1 MKKPPRD
8 NRTPPARPGRPSAG
22 GWPRRVRETATATAL
37 DAAVARMSAR
47 PGILDTLTPE
57 DVAFIQAAAGEQPEV
72 LGRTPRR
79 RG

>member
-1 MKKPPRD
+1 MKKQPRD
-8 NRTPPARPGRPSAG
+8 NRTPPAQPPQG
-22 GWPRRVRETATATAL
+22 GWPRRVRETATAAAL

-47 PGILDTLTPE
+47 PGILDTLSPD

-72 LGRTPRR
+72 LGRSPRR